1 MCRTRIRS
9 QQELNRTR
17 REEAESLKQEAKHCR
32 AQADSCAIL
41 GSTQMQLGCKSQGRP
56 LLEEGIEHD
65 NYNMTIVVSMSIAEK
80 KQNEAMRRSREAEDN
95 EKMVTEGERNVHRLL
110 DHMLANGRQR

>member
-17 REEAESLKQEAKHCR
+17 REEAESLKQEATHCR

-65 NYNMTIVVSMSIAEK
+65 NYNITIVVSIAEK
-80 KQNEAMRRSREAEDN
+80 KQNESMRRSREAKDN
-95 EKMVTEGERNVHRLL
+95 EKMVTEGESNVHRLL

>member
-1 MCRTRIRS
+1 
-9 QQELNRTR
+9 
-17 REEAESLKQEAKHCR
+17 
-32 AQADSCAIL
+32 
-41 GSTQMQLGCKSQGRP
+41 
-56 LLEEGIEHD
+56 
-65 NYNMTIVVSMSIAEK
+65 MTIVVSMSIAEK